1 MAYLRRLARSDAEL
15 SVRIGD
21 LKATVAW
28 LCQGLA
34 WGTTGVGWLVPVD
47 EDEQGLDDGLE
58 EVDGEDVY
66 RLGSFVLSSDTF
78 CG

>member
-1 MAYLRRLARSDAEL
+1 M
-15 SVRIGD
+15 
-21 LKATVAW
+21 
-28 LCQGLA
+28 
-34 WGTTGVGWLVPVD
+34 TGVRWLVPFD

-66 RLGSFVLSSDTF
+66 RLGGFVLSSGTF